1 MKLTTYTNQNINFLL
16 LRKSSLLSFI
26 LFFVLLSCSKSN
38 DAPTATFTPQN
49 IPFTLIGKSDLP
61 SPTNIPQQNTI
72 ITNQT
77 QWTSL
82 VNQMNPFIWDPFT
95 TTTIDFTT
103 DILIAV
109 IDVDGRPHTGYKIT
123 INSITETENNIVV
136 NVSTSNSFNGYTILT
151 QPYHI
156 VKIAKQTKP
165 FVFQ

>member
-1 MKLTTYTNQNINFLL
+1 MKLTTYTNRTIKFLL
-16 LRKSSLLSFI
+16 LRKSFILSFI
-26 LFFVLLSCSKSN
+26 LFFVLLSCSTN
-38 DAPTATFTPQN
+38 ADEPTAIFTPQN

-82 VNQMNPFIWDPFT
+82 VNQMNPFIWDPLT

-103 DILIAV
+103 DILIAI
-109 IDVDGRPHTGYKIT
+109 IDLDGRPHTGYKIT

-136 NVSTSNSFNGYTILT
+136 NVSTSNSLNGYTILT

-156 VKIAKQTKP
+156 VKIPKQTKP